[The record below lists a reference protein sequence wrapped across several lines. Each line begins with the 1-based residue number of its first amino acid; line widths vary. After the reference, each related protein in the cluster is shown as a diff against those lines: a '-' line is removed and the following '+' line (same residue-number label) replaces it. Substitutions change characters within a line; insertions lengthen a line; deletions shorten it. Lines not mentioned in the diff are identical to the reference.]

1 MTLPEATRAE
11 WTKLRTQATTG
22 WLLIGVVALTMA
34 FSGAAADVLGALPGV
49 DQTRLSLTGIA
60 LGQAV
65 VAVLAA
71 LAIGGEY
78 DSGMIRVTLVAMP
91 RRPTVLAAKA
101 AVVGA
106 VTLVA
111 GAVAVAGCLLLGR
124 LVLPAGG
131 HALVAGGP
139 TTLRAA
145 AGSVLYLVLVAWL
158 SLGLAAVVRSSAA
171 AIGTV
176 LGLLYV
182 VPVLAEA
189 VGDPGWQHRLQQVGP
204 MTAGLAIQSTTGL
217 DRLSIGPWA
226 GLGVLAGWAG
236 AALLAGGLA
245 LWLRDA

>member
-11 WTKLRTQATTG
+11 WTKLRTQASTG

-34 FSGAAADVLGALPGV
+34 LSGAAAGVLGALPGV

-91 RRPTVLAAKA
+91 RRSTVLVAKA

-111 GAVAVAGCLLLGR
+111 GAVAVAGCLLVGR

-131 HALVAGGP
+131 HALAGGP
-139 TTLRAA
+139 TALRAA

-158 SLGLAAVVRSSAA
+158 SLGVAAVVRGSAA

-182 VPVLAEA
+182 TPVLAEA
-189 VGDPGWQHRLQQVGP
+189 VGVPTWQHRLQQVGP

-217 DRLSIGPWA
+217 DGLPIGPWA